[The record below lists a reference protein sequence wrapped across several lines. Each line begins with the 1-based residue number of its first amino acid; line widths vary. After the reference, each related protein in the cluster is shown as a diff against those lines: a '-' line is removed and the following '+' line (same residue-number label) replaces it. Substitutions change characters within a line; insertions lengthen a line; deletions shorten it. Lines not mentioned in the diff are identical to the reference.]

1 MVREHNQ
8 SIFALKLQNSTGM
21 EKFLLDPKAP
31 GAFSS
36 DVMHK
41 VVLNGIDFELPDY
54 IWDVIDDAFGNYWN
68 VEVGYGGWPDFNS
81 AVRSIS
87 NWLQKEHI
95 IFSLDKIATIVN
107 VMFDWIEQ
115 IPGATLDD
123 SEVVIP
129 HNYEETERLRQEIKQ
144 HERNLKDLLP
154 SISIPVDNFNDTMT
168 NFVYISD
175 KLKEFY
181 PRTYKRLT
189 KLFNEMEIEWSE
201 IEGTKDIWIRDYMPI
216 QISDDRFVV
225 YNYNPD
231 YLKESGEKYLTD
243 SRSISKPVLIHC
255 KKRYYDI
262 TLDGGNVV
270 TCAGHLVLTDKV
282 FQENGKVKYDPDF
295 CDYISH
301 VLDSMVI
308 FLPWHC
314 DNPQESNAD
323 VYGHADGLIHWAGDN
338 RVLMSNHR
346 DFFPKEA
353 DEIKSRLETVGFE
366 VIEMLFDVA
375 NPKRDFNW
383 AYVNYLQV
391 GNKIIVPTFGIP
403 EDKQALNY
411 IRDANPDCIVRGF
424 RMRDI
429 VKDGGALHCITW
441 NIKK

>member
-1 MVREHNQ
+1 MQNR
-8 SIFALKLQNSTGM
+8 SIFALEFKKLVCM
-21 EKFLLDPKAP
+21 EKYLLDPKAP

-36 DVMHK
+36 EVMHK
-41 VVLNGIDFELPDY
+41 VVLNGIDFELPES
-54 IWDVIDDAFGNYWN
+54 IWDAIDDAFGNYWN
-68 VEVGYGGWPDFNS
+68 IEVGYGGWPDLNS
-81 AVRSIS
+81 AVSSIS
-87 NWLQKEHI
+87 NWLQNKHI
-95 IFSLDKIATIVN
+95 IFSIDKIVTIVN
-107 VMFDWIEQ
+107 IMFDWIEQ

-123 SEVVIP
+123 SEVVIH
-129 HNYEETERLRQEIKQ
+129 HNYEETERLRQEIKKQ
-144 HERNLKDLLP
+144 ESNFKELLP
-154 SISIPVDNFNDTMT
+154 SISGIPVDNFNDTMT

-181 PRTYKRLT
+181 PRTYARLT
-189 KLFNEMEIEWSE
+189 KLFNKLKIEWSE
-201 IEGTKDIWIRDYMPI
+201 IGWTKDIWIRDYMPI
-216 QISDDRFVV
+216 QISDNRFIV

-346 DFFPKEA
+346 DFFPEEA

-366 VIEMLFDVA
+366 VIEMLFDVP

-391 GNKIIVPTFGIP
+391 ENKIIVPTFGIP
-403 EDKQALNY
+403 EDKQALKY
-411 IRDANPDCIVRGF
+411 IREANPNCIVRGF

-429 VKDGGALHCITW
+429 AKEGGALHCITW

>member
-1 MVREHNQ
+1 
-8 SIFALKLQNSTGM
+8 M

-31 GAFSS
+31 GAFSP

-41 VVLNGIDFELPDY
+41 VVLNGIDFELPDDM
-54 IWDVIDDAFGNYWN
+54 WDAIDDAFGNYWN

-115 IPGATLDD
+115 IPGVTLDD
-123 SEVVIP
+123 SEMVIP
-129 HNYEETERLRQEIKQ
+129 HNYEETERLRQEMKQ

-181 PRTYKRLT
+181 SRTYKRLT

-243 SRSISKPVLIHC
+243 SRSISKPVLSHC

-295 CDYISH
+295 CDCISH
-301 VLDSMVI
+301 VLDSRVI

-314 DNPQESNAD
+314 DNSQEPNAD

-346 DFFPKEA
+346 DFFPEEA
-353 DEIKSRLETVGFE
+353 DEIKRRLETVGFE
-366 VIEMLFDVA
+366 VIEMLFDVP

-403 EDKQALNY
+403 EDKQALKY

>member
-1 MVREHNQ
+1 
-8 SIFALKLQNSTGM
+8 M

-31 GAFSS
+31 GAFTS

-41 VVLNGIDFELPDY
+41 VVLSGIDFELPND
-54 IWDVIDDAFGNYWN
+54 IWDAIDDAFGNYWN

-81 AVRSIS
+81 AVSSIS

-115 IPGATLDD
+115 IPGAILDD
-123 SEVVIP
+123 SEVVVP
-129 HNYEETERLRQEIKQ
+129 HSYEETERLRQEIKKQ
-144 HERNLKDLLP
+144 ERHLKELLP
-154 SISIPVDNFNDTMT
+154 RLSGIPVDNFNDTMT

-181 PRTYKRLT
+181 PRTYSRLT
-189 KLFNEMEIEWSE
+189 KLFNEMEIEWGE

-216 QISDDRFVV
+216 QISDDRFIV

-231 YLKESGEKYLTD
+231 YLKDSGEEYLTD
-243 SRSISKPVLIHC
+243 SHAIADGILNHC
-255 KKRYYDI
+255 NKSHHDI
-262 TLDGGNVV
+262 TIDGGNIV

-282 FQENGKVKYDPDF
+282 FQENGKEKYDPDF

-301 VLDSMVI
+301 VLDSRVI

-314 DNPQESNAD
+314 DNPQATNAD
-323 VYGHADGLIHWAGDN
+323 VYGHADGLVHWAGDN
-338 RVLMSNHR
+338 S
-346 DFFPKEA
+346 
-353 DEIKSRLETVGFE
+353 VGFE
-366 VIEMLFDVA
+366 VIEMLFDVP
-375 NPKRDFNW
+375 NPNSDFNW

-403 EDKQALNY
+403 EDKQALKY
-411 IRDANPDCIVRGF
+411 IREANPGCVVQSF

-429 VKDGGALHCITW
+429 AKNGGALHCITW
-441 NIKK
+441 NIKKNHK